1 MFSSLLRSP
10 KANSEPQQVNTP
22 RGLVAVVP
30 RCPAEEIAHLGIDDG
45 LGFFWHNRPEL
56 QHQALVKIAALP
68 DGNVTLAYNEARVIV
83 GYVTVSL
90 PDADTRWGRDRIAG
104 LHELGGIEVA
114 RSWRGCGLS
123 HALLSALFADG
134 GYDKAVVLATGYR
147 WCWDYEA
154 SGMGVREYRDVLH
167 RTMQRAGFEFFDT
180 DEPNIAWYPDNA
192 LVARVGKKVPAGL
205 LKQFKEL
212 LFENLGS
219 DYAMSEFVGR

>member
-1 MFSSLLRSP
+1 MFSNFLRPP
-10 KANSEPQQVNTP
+10 KVNTELQSVTTP
-22 RGLVAVVP
+22 RGMVTVVA
-30 RCPAEEIAHLGIDDG
+30 RCPAEEIAQLGIDDG
-45 LGFFWHNRPEL
+45 LGFFWHNRSDL
-56 QHQALVKIAALP
+56 QHQALVKIAALQ

-90 PDADTRWGRDRIAG
+90 PDTDTRWGKDHVAG
-104 LHELGGIEVA
+104 LYELGGIEVA
-114 RSWRGCGLS
+114 RGWRSGGIS
-123 HALLSALFADG
+123 RALLSVLFAG
-134 GYDKAVVLATGYR
+134 GAYDKVIVLATGYR
-147 WCWDYEA
+147 WCWDYES

-192 LVARVGKKVPAGL
+192 LVARVGKQAPKEL
-205 LKQFKEL
+205 RKKFKAL

>member
-1 MFSSLLRSP
+1 MLEKFLRPP
-10 KANSEPQQVNTP
+10 KINSEPQLVKTP
-22 RGLVAVVP
+22 RGSVTIVP
-30 RCPAEEIAHLGIDDG
+30 RCPAGEIAQLGIDDG
-45 LGFFWHNRPEL
+45 LGFFWHNRSDL

-90 PDADTRWGRDRIAG
+90 PDVDTRWGRDRIAG
-104 LHELGGIEVA
+104 LYELGGIEVA
-114 RSWRGCGLS
+114 RSWRSCGIS
-123 HALLSALFADG
+123 RVLLSTLFADG
-134 GYDKAVVLATGYR
+134 GYDKAIVLATGYR
-147 WCWDYEA
+147 WCWDYES

-192 LVARVGKKVPAGL
+192 LVARVGKQAPNDLRK
-205 LKQFKEL
+205 KFKAL

>member
-1 MFSSLLRSP
+1 MLPNFLRPP
-10 KANSEPQQVNTP
+10 KPNIEPQPVSTP
-22 RGLVAVVP
+22 RGVVTVVP
-30 RCPAEEIAHLGIDDG
+30 HCPAEQVARLGIDDG
-45 LGFFWHNRPEL
+45 LGFFWHKRPDL

-68 DGNVTLAYNEARVIV
+68 DGNVTLAYNEGRVIV

-90 PDADTRWGRDRIAG
+90 PDVDTRWGRDHIAD
-104 LHELGGIEVA
+104 LYELGGIEVA

-123 HALLSALFADG
+123 RALLTALFADG
-134 GYDKAVVLATGYR
+134 GYDRAIVLATGYR
-147 WCWDYEA
+147 WCWDYES

-192 LVARVGKKVPAGL
+192 LVARVGKQAPNDL
-205 LKQFKEL
+205 LKKFKAL